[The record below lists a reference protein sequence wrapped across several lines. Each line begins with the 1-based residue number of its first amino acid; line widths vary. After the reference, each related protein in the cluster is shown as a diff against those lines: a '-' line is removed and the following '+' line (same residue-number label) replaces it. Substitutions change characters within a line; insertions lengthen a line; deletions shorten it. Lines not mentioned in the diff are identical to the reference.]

1 MVHNGFKNCY
11 ITIWH
16 ILLLKIF
23 RRSKKRGAE
32 TFFIGRNRGARTF
45 FVGRN
50 RGARTFFVGRN
61 WGARTFFAGRKEF
74 PPIFKNTYLSQM
86 APLRRHQHPTS
97 SKTGD
102 GDIFCYF

>member
-1 MVHNGFKNCY
+1 MGIPKTLVKVKGSPF
-11 ITIWH
+11 
-16 ILLLKIF
+16 F
-23 RRSKKRGAE
+23 RRGAE
-32 TFFIGRNRGARTF
+32 TFFVGRNRGARTF

-86 APLRRHQHPTS
+86 APLRHHQHPTS
-97 SKTGD
+97 PKTGD
-102 GDIFCYF
+102 GDICYFWTPDNIRRGP